1 MLRGLTQRVAT
12 RDLDVLN
19 AEDVAKE
26 AMQHYP
32 NMNMASAIWTCTL
45 PFNFEDR
52 IEQVPLK
59 LRVLRVFTPSLEDL
73 VVMKLYAGRAK
84 DMEDISS
91 PAVLGA
97 IEWGTL
103 DRLVNDPDEAP
114 ASALNERNWKDLK
127 ANYED
132 YLRRCKPCDS

>member
-1 MLRGLTQRVAT
+1 M
-12 RDLDVLN
+12 
-19 AEDVAKE
+19 
-26 AMQHYP
+26 
-32 NMNMASAIWTCTL
+32 
-45 PFNFEDR
+45 
-52 IEQVPLK
+52 
-59 LRVLRVFTPSLEDL
+59 FTPSLEDL

-84 DMEDISS
+84 DMEDIAS

-114 ASALNERNWKDLK
+114 ASALNERNWKDMK